1 MNKCISEFTFAFLRS
16 LLRPR
21 REAPL
26 RVRSERRRSSRIR
39 SFKEKSP
46 LLPLPLLGEKTIS
59 TSGDRYDH
67 LFPTFALGLIKD
79 FFLLSLLFSLFFF
92 SHPKK
97 LPGMIYGKEEFRFL
111 LETRFLPPDPS
122 NLPRCPR
129 PRIIHREILS
139 DFCPLYSTGETKRG
153 EAKRFTIGLLAI
165 ARNVETF
172 GKT

>member
-16 LLRPR
+16 R

-79 FFLLSLLFSLFFF
+79 FFLPSLLFSLSFFF
-92 SHPKK
+92 HIPRNCRGTQEDDLREGRISLLTRDPILTTRPIEFASVPSAKNNTPGNPVRL
-97 LPGMIYGKEEFRFL
+97 LPALFHWRN
-111 LETRFLPPDPS
+111 ETRRDEAFYDRS
-122 NLPRCPR
+122 SCDRK
-129 PRIIHREILS
+129 
-139 DFCPLYSTGETKRG
+139 KRG
-153 EAKRFTIGLLAI
+153 
-165 ARNVETF
+165 NVR
-172 GKT
+172 